1 MRKISVDAIKGNE
14 KLAKSIYLDSDVV
27 LISEGTIIRESY
39 IPKFKDLKIRYIY
52 VEDEIS
58 QGIKDEEITEDQIKE
73 QCQDIVQNTI
83 KRYAY
88 SGNTEFQVLEDV
100 AKEIIDDMVRQ
111 PEVMFNISGV
121 RQKSEQIYAHSLNV
135 CALSVLLALRMGL
148 SKKQV
153 DAIAVGSMLH
163 DIGYCNVPVEIK
175 NTNYKEYT
183 HKDIKAMKMHVIHGY
198 TIIEHEKWLKQSSKD
213 IILYHHERIDG
224 SGYPIKITGEKMNIG
239 VKIVAICDEFDNLI
253 YGNFTEAMKVHEAME
268 AIVAMGGQKFDMEVV
283 KLFNESVA
291 AYPIGTIVK
300 TSDNEIG
307 IVLRQNNKCPTRPV
321 IRILEDKNG
330 ESITEW
336 IERDLT
342 SELTLF
348 IKDTLENY

>member
-14 KLAKSIYLDSDVV
+14 KLAKSIYSDSDVI
-27 LISEGTIIRESY
+27 LISEGTIIRKSY
-39 IPKFKDLKIRYIY
+39 IPKFKELKIRYIY
-52 VEDEIS
+52 IEDEIS
-58 QGIKDEEITEDQIKE
+58 QGIKDEEITEDQIKK
-73 QCQDIVQNTI
+73 QCQDIVQSTI
-83 KRYAY
+83 NKYAY
-88 SGNTEFQVLEDV
+88 SGNTEFKVFEDV
-100 AKEIIDDMVRQ
+100 AKEIIEDMIKQ
-111 PEVMFNISGV
+111 PEVIFNISGV

-153 DAIAVGSMLH
+153 DAIAVGSVLH
-163 DIGYCNVPVEIK
+163 DIGYCNVPVKIK
-175 NTNYKEYT
+175 DTNYNEYT
-183 HKDIKAMKMHVIHGY
+183 DKDRKAMKMHVIHGF
-198 TIIEHEKWLKQSSKD
+198 TIVEHEKWLKQSSKE

-239 VKIVAICDEFDNLI
+239 VKIVSICDEFDNLI
-253 YGNFTEAMKVHEAME
+253 YGNFVEPMKVHEAME
-268 AIVAMGGQKFDMEVV
+268 AIVAMGGQKFDMEVTKV
-283 KLFNESVA
+283 FNESVA
-291 AYPIGTIVK
+291 AYPVGTIVK
-300 TSDNEIG
+300 TNENEVG

-330 ESITEW
+330 KSITDW
-336 IERDLT
+336 IEKDLT